1 MGAAD
6 SKNHLSNLLIF
17 LVKHMGLVSTNT
29 NFYQNRF
36 TTDLDQSYFIKKLK
50 RGFSLK
56 IFILSHIYSRDPMEN
71 GLLHLFYSY
80 TFCPKIN
87 IKEDTDNRKNEKLNK
102 WVFGTKIW
110 LK

>member
-6 SKNHLSNLLIF
+6 SKNNLSNLLIF

-29 NFYQNRF
+29 IFYQNWF

-56 IFILSHIYSRDPMEN
+56 IFIFSHIYSRDPMEN

-87 IKEDTDNRKNEKLNK
+87 INKDINREK
-102 WVFGTKIW
+102 I
-110 LK
+110 